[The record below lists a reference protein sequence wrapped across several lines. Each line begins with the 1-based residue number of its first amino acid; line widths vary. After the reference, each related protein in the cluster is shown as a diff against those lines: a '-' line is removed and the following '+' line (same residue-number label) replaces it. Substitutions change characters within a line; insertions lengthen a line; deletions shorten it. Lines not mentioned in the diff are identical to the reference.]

1 MAFEKECGGWER
13 VGEKRCEMG
22 VKRKDP
28 ALGVWGRRQDC
39 FPKGPRRSQ
48 EALTVGHSP
57 VGFALP
63 CTLPGTQ

>member
-1 MAFEKECGGWER
+1 MAFEKGCGGWER
-13 VGEKRCEMG
+13 VEEKRCEMG

-48 EALTVGHSP
+48 EAL
-57 VGFALP
+57 
-63 CTLPGTQ
+63 